1 MNIGLENYRY
11 LEAMGLSDI
20 SVYGRIWSEGELV
33 RNSSLKTLDRV
44 LDTKATA
51 IVSYLWG
58 DGTENQDSAI
68 ALEFN
73 DFTVN
78 NLNTLLTDD
87 KLKVI
92 AVISH
97 NDF

>member
-1 MNIGLENYRY
+1 M
-11 LEAMGLSDI
+11 
-20 SVYGRIWSEGELV
+20 
-33 RNSSLKTLDRV
+33 
-44 LDTKATA
+44 
-51 IVSYLWG
+51 SYLWG